1 MRKPTLSG
9 RLFFF
14 LSPRPAPAGPAEPV
28 HNWPGTWP
36 SIWLGKA
43 DPDKCD
49 EAPRA
54 AQLKPSSEPLE
65 LIGDVR
71 FVSEEAAALTN
82 LTIRSAADLQ
92 TGRSGRFGKILVS
105 NLSGAAWWGGGG
117 AGRWPKMAG
126 PVAGKRPA
134 RLAGGRAK
142 TATKTNSH
150 RNCPATRRWGLR
162 RRLLAGT
169 SALGTSVP
177 KQPGRTP

>member
-28 HNWPGTWP
+28 HNWLGTWP

-49 EAPRA
+49 EASRA

-92 TGRSGRFGKILVS
+92 TTRSGRFGKILVS
-105 NLSGAAWWGGGG
+105 NLSGAA
-117 AGRWPKMAG
+117 
-126 PVAGKRPA
+126 
-134 RLAGGRAK
+134 RLLPDGVYVEDFR
-142 TATKTNSH
+142 
-150 RNCPATRRWGLR
+150 RVLRRWGRRCQSSQGGLPRHAANLQHVHRQGARLR
-162 RRLLAGT
+162 EDGVGGQHRPTRG
-169 SALGTSVP
+169 GF
-177 KQPGRTP
+177 RN